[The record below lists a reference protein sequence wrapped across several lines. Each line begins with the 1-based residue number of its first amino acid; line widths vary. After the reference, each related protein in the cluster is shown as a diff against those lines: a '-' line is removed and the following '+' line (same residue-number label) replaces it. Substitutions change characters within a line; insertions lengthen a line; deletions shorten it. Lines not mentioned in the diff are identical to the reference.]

1 MLKDKDGKVVS
12 KAKNTANGQVAFG
25 TIIYDEEG
33 TYEYTISE
41 KNDKQKNVTYD
52 EAVYKVTVTVTD
64 NGEGSLLAEVAY
76 TDGKAPVFTN
86 KYTKPAEPQ
95 KPAEPH
101 KPAPPKTGAEAPI
114 IELVVLMVI
123 ALAAITTVSII
134 LFKKRKRG

>member
-1 MLKDKDGKVVS
+1 M
-12 KAKNTANGQVAFG
+12 
-25 TIIYDEEG
+25 
-33 TYEYTISE
+33 
-41 KNDKQKNVTYD
+41 
-52 EAVYKVTVTVTD
+52 TVTVTD